1 MDKKQKKTT
10 TDPINKKDSKCFQY
24 VVALNHEEIIRDLQT
39 IIKIKSFVDKYNW
52 EGINYPSG
60 KDDWK
65 KIGKNNLTIA
75 LNISYV
81 KKRKNISC
89 LYFIQNITQIVK
101 NKSIF

>member
-1 MDKKQKKTT
+1 M
-10 TDPINKKDSKCFQY
+10 
-24 VVALNHEEIIRDLQT
+24 
-39 IIKIKSFVDKYNW
+39 DKYNW

-65 KIGKNNLTIA
+65 KIEKNNLTIA

-81 KKRKNISC
+81 KKKYISC